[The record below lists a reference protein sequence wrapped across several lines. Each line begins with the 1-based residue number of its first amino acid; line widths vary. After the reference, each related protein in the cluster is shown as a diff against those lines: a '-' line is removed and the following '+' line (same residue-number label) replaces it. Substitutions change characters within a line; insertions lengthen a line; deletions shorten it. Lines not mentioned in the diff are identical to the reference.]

1 MERTDTPVMKDPVLH
16 MMGLRKTLGFYV
28 VSQSTRCVKMD
39 LPVRPELYQ
48 PAHFLHGGATLTLLE
63 SCASWA
69 SQLGIDNERFF
80 SFGSHVDIR
89 HLNSIREGTLHGIAT
104 FNTQEDLG
112 DRGIRE
118 YWNVEA
124 TDDNGQ
130 IISKGMVTTRV
141 VSKEYFA
148 DREDRKQEQRA
159 DQGAAQPADRGDE
172 RTADPGAEDVGD
184 VR

>member
-1 MERTDTPVMKDPVLH
+1 MERSDKPVETDPMLH
-16 MMGLRKTLGFYV
+16 DMGLRKTMGFSV
-28 VSQSTRCVKMD
+28 VFQSARCVKMD

-48 PAHFLHGGATLTLLE
+48 PSHFLHGGATLTLLE

-69 SQLGIDNERFF
+69 SQLGIDNDRYF
-80 SFGSHVDIR
+80 SFGSHVDVR
-89 HLNSIREGTLHGIAT
+89 HLNSIREGTLHGTAT

-124 TDDNGQ
+124 TDDKGQ
-130 IISKGMVTTRV
+130 IISKGTVTTRV

-148 DREDRKQEQRA
+148 SREERKREQRA
-159 DQGAAQPADRGDE
+159 DDPSAQ
-172 RTADPGAEDVGD
+172 VGEKSEEG
-184 VR
+184 R